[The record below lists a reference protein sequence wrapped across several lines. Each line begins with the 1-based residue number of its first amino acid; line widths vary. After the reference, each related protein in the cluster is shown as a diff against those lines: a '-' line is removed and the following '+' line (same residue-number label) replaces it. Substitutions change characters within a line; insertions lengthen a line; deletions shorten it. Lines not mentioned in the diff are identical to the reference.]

1 MRNIQVLPVAV
12 GITLCTVSV
21 ALFYKWY
28 TTKDSA
34 DEADGVRQRPKFSA
48 KQKRANKRNEKI
60 ELTIS
65 NEKLPLVIGRSGAN
79 IKSIEEKT
87 CAKIEFRE
95 KDDKNQLCTV
105 TGPYENVMKAVNSI
119 NDEIKRSE
127 CVKEEVIILKST
139 YEKINFKILREICRD
154 TGTKI
159 SIVSGLKDK
168 NRRQLEISGTVVN
181 VQKAKRSIE
190 EHERQNKID
199 LENETKREPR
209 YSQKNSPINS
219 SMESLSK
226 QSCN

>member
-1 MRNIQVLPVAV
+1 MRSVQVLPVAV

-28 TTKDSA
+28 STKNIKDVV
-34 DEADGVRQRPKFSA
+34 DGAPQPKLSG
-48 KQKRANKRNEKI
+48 KEKRAKKRTEKI

-65 NEKLPLVIGRSGAN
+65 NEKLPVVIGRAGAN

-87 CAKIEFRE
+87 NAKIEFRD
-95 KDDKNQLCTV
+95 KDDKNQLCTI
-105 TGPYENVMKAVNSI
+105 TGPYENVMKAANLI

-127 CVKEEVIILKST
+127 CVKEEIIILKST
-139 YEKINFKILREICRD
+139 YDKINFKILKEICRD

-159 SIVSGLKDK
+159 RLSGLKDK
-168 NRRQLEISGTVVN
+168 NRRQLEISGPIVN
-181 VQKAKRSIE
+181 VQKAKRCIE
-190 EHERQNKID
+190 EYEHQHKID
-199 LENETKREPR
+199 LENDTKREPR
-209 YSQKNSPINS
+209 YSPKISPTNS

>member
-1 MRNIQVLPVAV
+1 MRNVQVLPVAV

-28 TTKDSA
+28 STKNTKD
-34 DEADGVRQRPKFSA
+34 EVDGAPRLKLSG
-48 KQKRANKRNEKI
+48 KEKRAKKRTEKI

-65 NEKLPLVIGRSGAN
+65 NEKLPMVIGRAGAN

-87 CAKIEFRE
+87 SAKIEFRD
-95 KDDKNQLCTV
+95 KDDKNQLCTI
-105 TGPYENVMKAVNSI
+105 TGPYENVMKAVNLI

-127 CVKEEVIILKST
+127 CVKEEIIILKST
-139 YEKINFKILREICRD
+139 YDKINFKILKEICRD

-159 SIVSGLKDK
+159 RLSGLKDK
-168 NRRQLEISGTVVN
+168 NRRQLEISGPIAN

-190 EHERQNKID
+190 EYERQHKID
-199 LENETKREPR
+199 LENDTKREPR